1 MLMALPTHRLELPAM
16 RLVRS
21 SLAARRLGRA
31 LFVIMILSAGAM
43 LFLPWQQSSRGA
55 GTVSAFAP
63 YERQAM
69 VEARI
74 SGRIVEVSE
83 TVYEG
88 ARVKEGDFLFRIE
101 DNDPQY
107 LERLKLQRVSLEQ
120 KLEAARVKA
129 RLYEEQGKIIET
141 YRDQTF
147 ASADALVDE
156 MRSKIEALERDLDA
170 AIAYESQAMQNY
182 RSQKALADKGIKSG
196 LHALDAETDSRA
208 AMLKRE
214 QAEKYLAAAARSL
227 ASKELDRD
235 RYRQD
240 AEAKISSIAATVQE
254 ALGEVSLS
262 EKELSEL
269 DTKISQFELS
279 NEVHAPADGI
289 VHRILFN
296 REFDYVKQDQ
306 PLLALIPDT
315 DDLAV
320 ELNVPGNDV
329 PLVTVGR
336 HVRLQFEGLPA
347 IQFSGW
353 PTASVNVFDGVVAAV
368 DPQQNPDGTLRV
380 LVRPTSEADWPS
392 ERFLRRGSRVNGW
405 VMLDTVPLGY
415 EIWRQL
421 NGFPP
426 NMSYDDSKKEKEE
439 KPVKPNLPK

>member
-1 MLMALPTHRLELPAM
+1 MLMALSTRTLELPAM

-21 SLAARRLGRA
+21 SLAARRLGRV
-31 LFVIMILSAGAM
+31 LFVVLTLGAGAM
-43 LFLPWQQSSRGA
+43 LFVPWQQSSRGT
-55 GTVSAFAP
+55 GVVSAFAP
-63 YERQAM
+63 YERQAT
-69 VEARI
+69 VEARV
-74 SGRIVEVSE
+74 SGRIVEVADD
-83 TVYEG
+83 VYEG
-88 ARVKEGDFLFRIE
+88 SRVKAGQFLFRIE

-120 KLEAARVKA
+120 KLAAAQVKV
-129 RLYEEQGKIIET
+129 RLYREQAELIGT

-170 AIAYESQAMQNY
+170 AVAYESQAAQKY
-182 RSQKALADKGIKSG
+182 RSQKALADRGIKSG
-196 LHALDAETDSRA
+196 LEALDSETQSRA
-208 AMLKRE
+208 ATLKRE
-214 QAEKYLAAAARSL
+214 QAEKYLAAAQRSL

-235 RYRQD
+235 RYRQE
-240 AEAKISSIAATVQE
+240 AEAKISSIAAVVQE
-254 ALGEVSLS
+254 ALGEAAMC

-279 NEVHAPADGI
+279 NEVLSPADGI

-296 REFDYVKQDQ
+296 RDFDYVKQDQ

-315 DDLAV
+315 EDLAV
-320 ELNVPGNDV
+320 ELNVRGNDG

-336 HVRLQFEGLPA
+336 PVRLQFEGLPA

-353 PTASVNVFDGVVAAV
+353 PWASMNVFDGEVAAV
-368 DPQQNPDGTLRV
+368 DPAQDVSGTLRV
-380 LVRPTSEADWPS
+380 LVRPTSRSEWPD

-405 VMLDTVPLGY
+405 VMLDTVPLGF
-415 EIWRQL
+415 EIWRQM

-426 NMSYDDSKKEKEE
+426 NLSSGDQKNTKED
-439 KPVKPNLPK
+439 KPTKPNLPK